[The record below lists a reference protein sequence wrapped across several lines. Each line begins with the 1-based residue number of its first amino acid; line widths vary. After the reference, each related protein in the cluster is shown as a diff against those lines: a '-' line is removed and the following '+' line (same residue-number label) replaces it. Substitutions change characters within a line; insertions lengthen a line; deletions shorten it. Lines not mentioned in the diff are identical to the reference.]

1 MNIDYYSNQIK
12 TAVEQNPKCITG
24 ILVTNR
30 VFAREEGK
38 TGKPEVLCLLY
49 SDLYDCYIWGH
60 VFFHEGL
67 DHYVSC
73 LIEFDS
79 FISGRTV
86 DNLFDRIDW
95 HIKQKGNWQPVTIQ
109 EEWNAFA
116 MSNNFADACSA
127 LVRMIGAFDFNK
139 RSPFEDDPAID
150 DPSEYRILNV
160 YPFPSCRQDTWEK
173 PPY

>member
-1 MNIDYYSNQIK
+1 MNINYYSNQIK
-12 TAVEQNPKCITG
+12 NAVDQNPKCITG

-30 VFAREEGK
+30 VFVREEGK
-38 TGKPEVLCLLY
+38 AGKQEVLCLLY
-49 SDLYDCYIWGH
+49 ADLYDCYIWGH

-73 LIEFDS
+73 LVDFES
-79 FISGRTV
+79 LISGRTV
-86 DNLFDRIDW
+86 DHLFDRFDW
-95 HIKQKGNWQPVTIQ
+95 YIRQKGNWQPVTIQ

-127 LVRMIGAFDFNK
+127 LVRMIGAFDFTK
-139 RSPFEDDPAID
+139 RSPFEDDEANN

-160 YPFPSCRQDTWEK
+160 YPFPSCDRDNWEK